1 MTVRDARRRLGHGV
15 TSSGSLSPWVVS
27 VKTVAVVAAAV
38 AAAAWLTRLPNGS
51 SGRHASAAPAA
62 APEQPGEAART
73 RATAYERFVIEPSQ
87 SRALYR
93 VGEVFLRFN
102 RPNVAVGVTQAIR
115 GEIFIDRNRLANSR
129 LGVIQVDISQLTS
142 DEPRRDQAIRERWLE
157 SARFPIA
164 QFRPSEVEGLP
175 ETYREGLQVP
185 VRLHGN
191 LKIRDAERPVTFEG
205 AFVLEGDVLRGTAR
219 TTIRMTD
226 FGFDPP
232 SILGLLRVQDEAE
245 IQVDIL
251 ARRAG

>member
-1 MTVRDARRRLGHGV
+1 M
-15 TSSGSLSPWVVS
+15 
-27 VKTVAVVAAAV
+27 VALF
-38 AAAAWLTRLPNGS
+38 AAAAWPSPAPTGS
-51 SGRHASAAPAA
+51 TDRYASAAPATTPAQGDKTAGA
-62 APEQPGEAART
+62 AP
-73 RATAYERFVIEPSQ
+73 ATHERFVIQPFE

-115 GEIFIDRNRLANSR
+115 GEILIDRERLTNSR

-164 QFRPSEVEGLP
+164 EFRPSAVEGLP
-175 ETYREGLQVP
+175 DAYREGMAVP
-185 VRLHGN
+185 VRLHGQ
-191 LKIRDAERPVTFEG
+191 LKIRDVERPVTFEG
-205 AFVLEGDVLRGTAR
+205 SFVLEGDTLKGTAR

-232 SILGLLRVQDEAE
+232 SILGLLRANNEAE
-245 IQVDIL
+245 IQVDIV
-251 ARRAG
+251 ARREG